1 MTYRDQPL
9 GVLAV
14 DIPRATRLF
23 RQYDLDF
30 CCGGKQT
37 LLRAV
42 TKKDLDIDVI
52 EQQIAEIA
60 AQPETSA
67 NWQTAPLADLI
78 DFIIP
83 RFHDRHRKELPELVL
98 MAEKVERV
106 HADKAPCP
114 HGLAVQLQRIL
125 DELSS
130 HMMKEEQILF
140 PMIRAGM
147 GSHASGPISVMES
160 EHESAGKIL
169 EEIQRLTNNVTPP
182 EGACVTWRALY
193 AGINEFITDLMEH
206 IHLENN
212 LLFPRALRG
221 V

>member
-1 MTYRDQPL
+1 MNYRDQPL

-14 DIPRATRLF
+14 AIPRATRLF

-60 AQPETSA
+60 KQPDTSTD
-67 NWQTAPLADLI
+67 WQTALLAQLI

-114 HGLAVQLQRIL
+114 RGLAVQLQLIL

-147 GSHASGPISVMES
+147 GSHAGGPISVMES
-160 EHESAGKIL
+160 EHDSAGEIL
-169 EEIQRLTNNVTPP
+169 EEIKRLTNNVTSP

-221 V
+221 E

>member
-1 MTYRDQPL
+1 MDYRDQPL
-9 GVLAV
+9 GALAV
-14 DIPRATRLF
+14 AIPRATRLF

-42 TKKDLDIDVI
+42 TKKELDIDAI
-52 EQQIAEIA
+52 EQQLAEIA
-60 AQPETSA
+60 QQPDTSTD
-67 NWQTAPLADLI
+67 WKTAPLAEII

-83 RFHDRHRKELPELVL
+83 RYHDRHRQELPELVL
-98 MAEKVERV
+98 MAEKVECV
-106 HADKAPCP
+106 HGDKMPCP
-114 HGLAVQLQRIL
+114 HGLAIQLQRIL
-125 DELSS
+125 DELTQ

-140 PMIRAGM
+140 PMIRSGM
-147 GSHASGPISVMES
+147 GRQAAGPISVMES
-160 EHESAGKIL
+160 EHDDAGVIL
-169 EEIQRLTNNVTPP
+169 EEIKRLTNNVTPP

-221 V
+221 E

>member
-1 MTYRDQPL
+1 MDYRNQPL
-9 GVLAV
+9 GALAV
-14 DIPRATRLF
+14 AIPRATRLF

-42 TKKDLDIDVI
+42 SKKDLDIDLIERLLAEI
-52 EQQIAEIA
+52 EQ
-60 AQPETSA
+60 QPETSV
-67 NWQTAPLADLI
+67 NWQTATLTEI
-78 DFIIP
+78 IHYIIP
-83 RFHDRHRKELPELVL
+83 RFHDRHRQELPELVL

-106 HADKAPCP
+106 HGDKDACP
-114 HGLAVQLQRIL
+114 HGLAVQLQTIL
-125 DELSS
+125 DELTS

-140 PMIRAGM
+140 PMIVSGM
-147 GSHASGPISVMES
+147 GRQASGPISVMER
-160 EHESAGKIL
+160 EHDDAGNIL
-169 EEIQRLTNNVTPP
+169 EEIKRLTNNVTPP

-193 AGINEFITDLMEH
+193 AGINEFISDLMEH

-221 V
+221 E

>member
-14 DIPRATRLF
+14 AIPRATRLF

-130 HMMKEEQILF
+130 HMLKEEQILF

>member
-14 DIPRATRLF
+14 AIPRATRLF

-60 AQPETSA
+60 AQPETST

-140 PMIRAGM
+140 PMIRAGR

-221 V
+221 G

>member
-1 MTYRDQPL
+1 MDYRDQPL
-9 GVLAV
+9 GALAV
-14 DIPRATRLF
+14 AIPRATRLF

-42 TKKDLDIDVI
+42 TKKELDIDLI
-52 EQQIAEIA
+52 EQQLAEIA
-60 AQPETSA
+60 QQPDTSVD
-67 NWQTAPLADLI
+67 WKTAPLAQII

-83 RFHDRHRKELPELVL
+83 RYHDRHRQELPELVL
-98 MAEKVERV
+98 MAEKVEGV
-106 HADKAPCP
+106 HGDKAPCP
-114 HGLAVQLQRIL
+114 HGLALQLQRIL
-125 DELSS
+125 DELTS

-140 PMIRAGM
+140 PMIRGGM
-147 GSHASGPISVMES
+147 GRQAAGPISVMER
-160 EHESAGKIL
+160 EHDDAGEIL
-169 EEIQRLTNNVTPP
+169 EEIKRLTDNVTPP

-221 V
+221 E

>member
-1 MTYRDQPL
+1 MDYRNQPL
-9 GVLAV
+9 GALAV
-14 DIPRATRLF
+14 AIPRATRLF

-42 TKKDLDIDVI
+42 SKKDLDIDLIERLLAEI
-52 EQQIAEIA
+52 EQ
-60 AQPETSA
+60 QPETSV
-67 NWQTAPLADLI
+67 NWQTATLTEI
-78 DFIIP
+78 IHYIIP
-83 RFHDRHRKELPELVL
+83 RFHDRHRQELPELVL

-106 HADKAPCP
+106 HGDKAACP
-114 HGLAVQLQRIL
+114 HGLAVQLQTIL
-125 DELSS
+125 DELTS

-140 PMIRAGM
+140 PMIVSGM
-147 GSHASGPISVMES
+147 GRQASGPISVMER
-160 EHESAGKIL
+160 EHDDAGNIL
-169 EEIQRLTNNVTPP
+169 EEIKRLTNNVTPP

-193 AGINEFITDLMEH
+193 AGINEFISDLMEH

-221 V
+221 E

>member
-1 MTYRDQPL
+1 MDYRNQPL
-9 GVLAV
+9 GALAV
-14 DIPRATRLF
+14 AIPRATRLF

-42 TKKDLDIDVI
+42 SKKDLDIDMIERLLAEI
-52 EQQIAEIA
+52 EQ
-60 AQPETSA
+60 QPETSA
-67 NWQTAPLADLI
+67 NWQTATLTEI
-78 DFIIP
+78 IQYIIP
-83 RFHDRHRKELPELVL
+83 RFHDRHRQELPELVL

-106 HADKAPCP
+106 HGDKAACP
-114 HGLAVQLQRIL
+114 HGLAIQLKNIL
-125 DELSS
+125 DELTS

-140 PMIRAGM
+140 PMIVSGM
-147 GSHASGPISVMES
+147 GRQASGPISVMER
-160 EHESAGKIL
+160 EHDDAGNIL
-169 EEIQRLTNNVTPP
+169 EEIKRLTDNVTPP

-193 AGINEFITDLMEH
+193 AGINEFISDLMEH

-221 V
+221 E